1 MGTYQQYSEIVAAY
15 GTRLPPPSSQPE
27 RTRIGL
33 PLLYAAI
40 GVALGTFTGMAAALA
55 SLQQPGMAMASVHFS
70 FANSHSNSLKL
81 HPIVNAGQQPV
92 IQNHA
97 AAPAVIVPAQPA
109 PMQDHAVASP
119 ATQPKV
125 LQASVTPKPAPVQAK
140 PVKLEAAPLKIAAVE
155 LTPVKLPAVHHHVL
169 TGKLSFTPPAD
180 LAASTAPM
188 PATVTDQSVALNS
201 IPAVAAVPTSISA
214 PISLDSGAKP
224 QVFYSE
230 GDATV
235 ANYDVTGD
243 TIETADGRTFVVGS
257 TVSASTAT
265 SWDDYRANVH
275 YRCDQNGHCTLT
287 RNGVIALNARLI

>member
-1 MGTYQQYSEIVAAY
+1 MGTYQQYSEVVAAY

-40 GVALGTFTGMAAALA
+40 GVALGTFTGMGAALA
-55 SLQQPGMAMASVHFS
+55 SLQQPGMAMTSVHFS

-97 AAPAVIVPAQPA
+97 AQTVVVPAAPAPV
-109 PMQDHAVASP
+109 QDHAVASP
-119 ATQPKV
+119 AVQPKV
-125 LQASVTPKPAPVQAK
+125 LEASVAAKPAPVQAK
-140 PVKLEAAPLKIAAVE
+140 PVKMTAAPMQIAAME
-155 LTPVKLPAVHHHVL
+155 PAPVKMAAVHHHVL

-180 LAASTAPM
+180 LAASTAPA
-188 PATVTDQSVALNS
+188 PTTLTVDSSASFNS
-201 IPAVAAVPTSISA
+201 IPVMASVPAPMSA

-230 GDATV
+230 GDVTV
-235 ANYDVTGD
+235 ADYNAAGD
-243 TIETADGRTFVVGS
+243 TIETVDGKTFVVGA

-275 YRCDQNGHCTLT
+275 YRCDQNGHCTLS
-287 RNGVIALNARLI
+287 RNGVIALNARQI